1 MNDIQRVLINITGEQ
16 SDGEN
21 VEDIAITTEG
31 TFEAIDDGYRI
42 RYSESDEDGNDTTT
56 ILSVFEKDGK
66 EYVSLDRSGM
76 ITSNLVIAKGER
88 NTSVYQVGP
97 ISMTVGVFGEIVKS
111 EFYEQKMSLQMAYTI
126 DINSI
131 NTGRNQL
138 TIDVTHI

>member
-1 MNDIQRVLINITGEQ
+1 
-16 SDGEN
+16 
-21 VEDIAITTEG
+21 
-31 TFEAIDDGYRI
+31 
-42 RYSESDEDGNDTTT
+42 
-56 ILSVFEKDGK
+56 
-66 EYVSLDRSGM
+66 M